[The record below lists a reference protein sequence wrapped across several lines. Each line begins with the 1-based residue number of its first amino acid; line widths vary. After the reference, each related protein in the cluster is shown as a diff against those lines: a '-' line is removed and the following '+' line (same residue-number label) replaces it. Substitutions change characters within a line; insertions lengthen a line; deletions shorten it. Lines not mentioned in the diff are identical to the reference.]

1 MKSLFSFL
9 FVISLFANAQHTIS
23 GTFTPAEGFS
33 NIFLYK
39 STSTGSTYIDRSEV
53 QPDGSF
59 SIPLDA
65 NASAGIYKL
74 VYNLPAE
81 ENNFDLFYN
90 AKENIVLR
98 FETDKELVFEES
110 RQNIAWNT
118 YLKEITVILNRLN
131 AFYSEGNTDKT
142 QYLEIV
148 KELKELQNNYEKD
161 YTGEMAG
168 DFINSNRPY
177 IPSDYESI
185 GTYFNHVREN
195 FLKPIDFNNRLLQ
208 SSDFL
213 TEKVMIFVFDLVSNP
228 NDAFYKE
235 QIDRLVPAMGEDRI
249 IKTQFL
255 SLIWNRFVAMD
266 NDNLANYITD
276 TYLATLA
283 KQTHDDALLNTITTH
298 KKTSIGTIAINFD
311 IPITENGVQK
321 TTTLLDLEGSKEYL
335 LVFWGSTCGHCLN
348 EMPKLRDYLKQVPQK
363 DLTVIAFAMEDSEHP
378 WQEVIKNYPDFIHVL
393 GLEKWDNPVSD
404 LYGVEA
410 TPSYFLLDKDKKI
423 MAKPYDV
430 EALKKYISINQ

>member
-1 MKSLFSFL
+1 M
-9 FVISLFANAQHTIS
+9 
-23 GTFTPAEGFS
+23 
-33 NIFLYK
+33 
-39 STSTGSTYIDRSEV
+39 
-53 QPDGSF
+53 
-59 SIPLDA
+59 
-65 NASAGIYKL
+65 
-74 VYNLPAE
+74 
-81 ENNFDLFYN
+81 
-90 AKENIVLR
+90 
-98 FETDKELVFEES
+98 
-110 RQNIAWNT
+110 
-118 YLKEITVILNRLN
+118 
-131 AFYSEGNTDKT
+131 
-142 QYLEIV
+142 
-148 KELKELQNNYEKD
+148 
-161 YTGEMAG
+161 
-168 DFINSNRPY
+168 
-177 IPSDYESI
+177 
-185 GTYFNHVREN
+185 
-195 FLKPIDFNNRLLQ
+195 
-208 SSDFL
+208 
-213 TEKVMIFVFDLVSNP
+213 
-228 NDAFYKE
+228 
-235 QIDRLVPAMGEDRI
+235 
-249 IKTQFL
+249 
-255 SLIWNRFVAMD
+255 AMD